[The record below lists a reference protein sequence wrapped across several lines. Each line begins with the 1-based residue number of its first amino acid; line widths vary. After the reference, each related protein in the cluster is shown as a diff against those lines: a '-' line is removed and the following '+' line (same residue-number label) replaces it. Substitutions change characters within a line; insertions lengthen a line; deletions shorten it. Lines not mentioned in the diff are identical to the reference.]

1 MKSRRNFI
9 QKSSLIGLGSGLIG
23 GFPNFLI
30 AKDLKNNSPN
40 DTINFG
46 VIGCNGMGWSNMKS
60 ILKNK
65 NKANIISI
73 PFWTTIYSL
82 NRLTFRLSEGKL
94 LSILG
99 SISIDLIYFIYI

>member
-9 QKSSLIGLGSGLIG
+9 KKSSLIGLGSGLIG

-46 VIGCNGMGWSNMKS
+46 VIGCNG
-60 ILKNK
+60 
-65 NKANIISI
+65 
-73 PFWTTIYSL
+73 IY
-82 NRLTFRLSEGKL
+82 
-94 LSILG
+94 
-99 SISIDLIYFIYI
+99 YYY

>member
-1 MKSRRNFI
+1 MKSRRDFI

-23 GFPNFLI
+23 SFPNFLI

-65 NKANIISI
+65 NTNCIALCDVDDSV
-73 PFWTTIYSL
+73 L
-82 NRLTFRLSEGKL
+82 VKL
-94 LSILG
+94 QWRHIRKG
-99 SISIDLIYFIYI
+99 

>member
-9 QKSSLIGLGSGLIG
+9 QKSGLIGLGSGLIG
-23 GFPNFLI
+23 FPNFLI
-30 AKDLKNNSPN
+30 AKDFKNNSPN

-65 NKANIISI
+65 NTNCIALCDVDDNV
-73 PFWTTIYSL
+73 L
-82 NRLTFRLSEGKL
+82 NKRINDAKKITGN
-94 LSILG
+94 
-99 SISIDLIYFIYI
+99 